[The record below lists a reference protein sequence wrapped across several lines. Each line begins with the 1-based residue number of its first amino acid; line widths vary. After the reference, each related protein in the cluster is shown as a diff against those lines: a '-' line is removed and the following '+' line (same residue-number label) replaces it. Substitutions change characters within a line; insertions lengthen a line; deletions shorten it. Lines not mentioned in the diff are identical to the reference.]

1 MKRHGAAPQRTPLT
15 GEQIEKFKAGMK
27 VMHKIYGKGI
37 ILAVKDGNAEVAF
50 DAVGKKTLSL
60 KIAPLEIL

>member
-1 MKRHGAAPQRTPLT
+1 MYKRQ
-15 GEQIEKFKAGMK
+15 FKVGMK
-27 VMHKIYGKGI
+27 VNHKIYGRGI
-37 ILAVKDGNAEVAF
+37 ILDVKDGNADVAF